1 MVHQPTPLPQNATL
15 AVNGDVFGVR
25 EMRQGNEYS
34 RTERY
39 HLIVT
44 RLSDGQVIAR
54 HQLIVKGESFSVTGF
69 KTVGTMKAAYALVL
83 EHAAQQASTLPLTN
97 PVTGVVSVPVRIGG
111 AA

>member
-1 MVHQPTPLPQNATL
+1 MVHQHPATHAPLPQDATL

-44 RLSDGQVIAR
+44 RLGDGQVIAR
-54 HQLIVKGESFSVTGF
+54 HQLIVKRHAYSVTGF
-69 KTVGTMKAAYALVL
+69 KTVGSMKDAYAQVLV
-83 EHAAQQASTLPLTN
+83 HAARQGNRQ
-97 PVTGVVSVPVRIGG
+97 V